1 MDARHYDI
9 VEKIFN
15 INVNVFIYENHRV
28 PTLKISKKA
37 RDKQELNTLIITN
50 DEGKVHYVFIKD
62 FNRLMFWTVK
72 AKNNNKQ

>member
-28 PTLKISKKA
+28 RTLKISQKA
-37 RDKQELNTLIITN
+37 PDKQELNTLIITN
-50 DEGKVHYVFIKD
+50 DEGKFHYVFIKD
-62 FNRLMFWTVK
+62 FNRLMF
-72 AKNNNKQ
+72 

>member
-28 PTLKISKKA
+28 RTLKISLKA
-37 RDKQELNTLIITN
+37 PDKQELNTLIITN

-62 FNRLMFWTVK
+62 FNRLMF
-72 AKNNNKQ
+72 